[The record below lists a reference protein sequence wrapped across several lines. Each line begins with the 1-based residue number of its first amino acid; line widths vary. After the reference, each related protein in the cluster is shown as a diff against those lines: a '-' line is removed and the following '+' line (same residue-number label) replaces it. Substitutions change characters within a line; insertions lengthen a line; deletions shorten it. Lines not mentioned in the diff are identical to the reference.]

1 MRRLLAATALIGL
14 SLTAL
19 RPIEAKAAILKCGHE
34 VIRVNSAMERFW
46 LTHIFQEIEGYA
58 KFTPEQINFEYVTAM
73 DTGRDSVVNTKH
85 VWSVNRKSLRY
96 TYAIFARVVHPNRI
110 GDWKTYR
117 HTDHEPHPRDIGQ
130 CSIV

>member
-1 MRRLLAATALIGL
+1 MRRLLAAAALIGL

-19 RPIEAKAAILKCGHE
+19 RPIEAKAAILKCGHQ
-34 VIRVNSAMERFW
+34 VIRVNSSMERFW
-46 LTHIFQEIEGYA
+46 LTHIFQEIEGHA

-73 DTGRDSVVNTKH
+73 GIAKDRFVDTKH
-85 VWSVNRKSLRY
+85 VWSANRKSLRY
-96 TYAIFARVVHPNRI
+96 VYAIFARVVHPNRVD
-110 GDWKTYR
+110 DWKTYR